1 MNRLWTK
8 PTIGVLRPMKRSLAS
23 IRNVAASY
31 IGAFV
36 EGGSFL
42 LLTPFLVRYLGLG
55 ELGLWG
61 ISVALAEWLLLF
73 DLGLREAI
81 LKYVAAHQARD
92 RARDVRLVCDTALF
106 IYSGAAL
113 MAVTAGAGLVWFI
126 LPLMVGDPE
135 QLPRVQLALVLLVAT
150 AALSLPAGLGGTLL
164 EGLSRFDLLNLFRI
178 MHTGLRMALI
188 VLFLQFGFGLVGVAI
203 AELLARLILHV
214 VRWVAVYRLD
224 PELIPRPWLHRQVR
238 QNVLRFSSWN
248 ALRQVSVTMVGKLY
262 EPILSLLAGLPAV
275 GVFFVGRR
283 LGTLPAEV
291 VGPMTGVLL
300 PLSSELEVVGRR
312 RTLQQ
317 TLVATTRLSLVLAL
331 PLGLVLSIGAEPI
344 LGNWMGGRTPE
355 AVPVLAIF
363 ALVFMLV
370 AVCMPSE
377 VVLLG
382 LGRSRLLALLG
393 LAQGALTIVI
403 GVPLTERLGP
413 PGLALAGLVAV
424 LLFQV
429 GGQIP
434 VAVHLCGIPQFTFW
448 RKAILPPLVA
458 ASPMAV
464 GMLLLRS
471 PLAGGGLAGL
481 VTWSGSAVAVYAFL
495 VWLIVLDKKDKR
507 FVVSQF
513 RRLLVA
519 PSKIDDWEDL
529 P

>member
-1 MNRLWTK
+1 
-8 PTIGVLRPMKRSLAS
+8 
-23 IRNVAASY
+23 
-31 IGAFV
+31 
-36 EGGSFL
+36 
-42 LLTPFLVRYLGLG
+42 
-55 ELGLWG
+55 
-61 ISVALAEWLLLF
+61 
-73 DLGLREAI
+73 
-81 LKYVAAHQARD
+81 
-92 RARDVRLVCDTALF
+92 
-106 IYSGAAL
+106 
-113 MAVTAGAGLVWFI
+113 
-126 LPLMVGDPE
+126 
-135 QLPRVQLALVLLVAT
+135 
-150 AALSLPAGLGGTLL
+150 
-164 EGLSRFDLLNLFRI
+164 
-178 MHTGLRMALI
+178 
-188 VLFLQFGFGLVGVAI
+188 
-203 AELLARLILHV
+203 
-214 VRWVAVYRLD
+214 VYRLD

-317 TLVATTRLSLVLAL
+317 TLVATTRLALVLAL
-331 PLGLVLSIGAEPI
+331 PLGLVLSLGAEPI
-344 LGNWMGGRTPE
+344 LRNWMGGRTPE

-393 LAQGALTIVI
+393 LAQGTLTIAI